1 MFKIIPEKRM
11 ISSLINL
18 NLGKRMVPLVSYG
31 EWVAANPGMK
41 RQERITGMQQSMPW
55 RDPSPLKDKKNKKN
69 EVIYGRSE
77 ILETNDKFKTIPR
90 EEQYENTDF

>member
-11 ISSLINL
+11 ILSLINL
-18 NLGKRMVPLVSYG
+18 NIQKCVVPQK
-31 EWVAANPGMK
+31 NHC
-41 RQERITGMQQSMPW
+41 Q
-55 RDPSPLKDKKNKKN
+55 LKDKKNKKN

-90 EEQYENTDF
+90 EEQYEGRDF

>member
-1 MFKIIPEKRM
+1 MKIIPEKRM

-31 EWVAANPGMK
+31 EWVAANPGMT
-41 RQERITGMQQSMPW
+41 RQERITGMQLSIPW
-55 RDPSPLKDKKNKKN
+55 RDPVPLKDKKNKKN

-77 ILETNDKFKTIPR
+77 ILETNDKFKTMPR

>member
-18 NLGKRMVPLVSYG
+18 NLGKRMVP
-31 EWVAANPGMK
+31 
-41 RQERITGMQQSMPW
+41 
-55 RDPSPLKDKKNKKN
+55 SPLKHKKN

-90 EEQYENTDF
+90 EEQYEDRDF